1 MQPANHGAQTNI
13 INNNKIGKG
22 REANSSY
29 TTDNKSTK
37 KHVLSPQ
44 DK

>member
-1 MQPANHGAQTNI
+1 MQPANHEAQTNI

-22 REANSSY
+22 RKENSSY

-37 KHVLSPQ
+37 RRVLSPQ